1 MAHNAGSTKGRRG
14 QSGKTTNTDDIKG
27 NLDHLKNEFDDYKK
41 AVRAD
46 RDILT
51 KWNERS
57 DESIT
62 KLQEQVKKLEDELA
76 KRSEGQGKVE
86 GLVSDKLKAFVQGD
100 LATYVG
106 NCLSKLMDG
115 VDFNGK
121 IAGMVK
127 KSLGL
132 KGTNGTILSVESLDK
147 RGKLKTVEEL
157 KQDKQS
163 FYKTKVG
170 Q

>member
-1 MAHNAGSTKGRRG
+1 MAHNTGSKSKRG
-14 QSGKTTNTDDIKG
+14 PSSKSTNTDNIKG
-27 NLDHLKNEFDDYKK
+27 ELKDLRNDFEDYKK
-41 AVRAD
+41 MVRSD
-46 RDILT
+46 RDDFT
-51 KWNERS
+51 EWWNKRS

-76 KRSEGQGKVE
+76 KHSEGQGKVE

-106 NCLSKLMDG
+106 NYMSKLMDG
-115 VDFNGK
+115 VDFSGK

-132 KGTNGTILSVESLDK
+132 KGTNGTILSIESLDK

-157 KQDKQS
+157 KQDKQG

>member
-1 MAHNAGSTKGRRG
+1 MAHTAGSKSKRPA
-14 QSGKTTNTDDIKG
+14 SKSTTNTDSIKG
-27 NLDHLKNEFDDYKK
+27 ELKEFRHDFEDYKK
-41 AVRAD
+41 TVCSD
-46 RDILT
+46 RDDLT
-51 KWNERS
+51 EWNKRS

-62 KLQEQVKKLEDELA
+62 KLQKQVKKLEDELA
-76 KRSEGQGKVE
+76 KHSEGQGKVE

-106 NCLSKLMDG
+106 NYMSKLMDG
-115 VDFNGK
+115 VDFSGK

-132 KGTNGTILSVESLDK
+132 KGTNGTILSIESLDK

-157 KQDKQS
+157 KQDKQG